1 MKSSRMFAG
10 AVVVLL
16 NVGLCAV
23 AVAQT
28 GATPQEVVAKVKE
41 AASALSKTGDLS
53 QFDQKQGPWVWK
65 DTYIFIQDCNKK
77 VMAAHPIKPEMIG
90 KGLDTVM
97 DAKSGKAIYSDPAAW
112 CKKVEASSTGVW
124 NEYYWPKPGE
134 KEASRKVTYH
144 LAAKG
149 TSYIVSAGIYDDK
162 ASLAEVSKMSSMK

>member
-1 MKSSRMFAG
+1 MKSSRMFAS

-23 AVAQT
+23 AVAQN

-41 AASALSKTGDLS
+41 AAGALSKTGDLS

-65 DTYIFIQDCNKK
+65 DTYVFIQDCNKK

-97 DAKSGKAIYSDPAAW
+97 DANPGRRFMPIRGPGARRSRLQLLVFGTNIIGRSRERKKRPVRLRIISQLRGRLTSSRLEFMTTRPAW
-112 CKKVEASSTGVW
+112 RRF
-124 NEYYWPKPGE
+124 P
-134 KEASRKVTYH
+134 R
-144 LAAKG
+144 
-149 TSYIVSAGIYDDK
+149 
-162 ASLAEVSKMSSMK
+162 